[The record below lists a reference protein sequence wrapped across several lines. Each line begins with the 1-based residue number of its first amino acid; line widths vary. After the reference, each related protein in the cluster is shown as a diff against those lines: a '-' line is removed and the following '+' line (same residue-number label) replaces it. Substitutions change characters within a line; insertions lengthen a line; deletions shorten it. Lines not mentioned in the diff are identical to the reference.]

1 MNYQNHIEQI
11 VDDLYNINR
20 PVVLTRPKP
29 EFGDYSTTIALE
41 LSKELKKPPQQIA
54 GELLEKLNS
63 NSSIYDASVAGPG
76 FINFRV
82 KADALANTLNEK

>member
-41 LSKELKKPPQQIA
+41 LSKELKA
-54 GELLEKLNS
+54 SAANCRELLE
-63 NSSIYDASVAGPG
+63 SSIQIPA
-76 FINFRV
+76 FT
-82 KADALANTLNEK
+82 TLRLQGLVLLIFA